1 MNALRLA
8 LAALIAVCL
17 VLTVARAQHD
27 GATLLGIL
35 ALAGFL
41 ATYGVFS
48 RTFWTRDAVFED
60 VGWLSAD
67 GNTDSASGRD

>member
-1 MNALRLA
+1 MNALRVA
-8 LAALIAVCL
+8 LAAITALCL

-48 RTFWTRDAVFED
+48 REFWTRDAD
-60 VGWLSAD
+60 PAP
-67 GNTDSASGRD
+67 GRD